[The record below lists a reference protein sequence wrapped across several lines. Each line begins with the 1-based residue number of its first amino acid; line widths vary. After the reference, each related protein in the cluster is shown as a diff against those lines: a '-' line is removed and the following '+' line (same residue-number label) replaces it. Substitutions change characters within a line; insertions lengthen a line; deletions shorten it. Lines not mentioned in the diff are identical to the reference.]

1 MVCSRHHI
9 HCSCGGDKASRKW
22 LFCADFKAA
31 ASGAAGR
38 AAAQARAVLGN
49 SGGRIAVA
57 ADYLPGG
64 ELTASRRQSG
74 RAGLNAA
81 SGRNVGQVCANGGA
95 TKLHRWFSW
104 AALTK
109 CRCSEIVLGDPNTRY
124 GKLLTRLTG
133 LKKTR
138 EMVIIRASW
147 EWRDPAATSEV
158 LSRGCRRRLDLR
170 LERRKAHEM
179 RHRKKSRTMASAGKR
194 DTRCWRQGTIPR
206 SSPPY

>member
-31 ASGAAGR
+31 ASGAAVR
-38 AAAQARAVLGN
+38 AAAQAKAVLGN

-64 ELTASRRQSG
+64 EFTASRRQSG

-81 SGRNVGQVCANGGA
+81 SGRNVGQVCANGAA
-95 TKLHRWFSW
+95 TKLHHWFSW

-109 CRCSEIVLGDPNTRY
+109 CRCSEIALGDPNTRY

-138 EMVIIRASW
+138 EMAIIRALLAACSCWLVALRANTW
-147 EWRDPAATSEV
+147 EWRDPAATAWVCHLGAKTWGRPGPSLREYSP
-158 LSRGCRRRLDLR
+158 LARRF
-170 LERRKAHEM
+170 A
-179 RHRKKSRTMASAGKR
+179 
-194 DTRCWRQGTIPR
+194 IPVQA
-206 SSPPY
+206 